1 MSILTPKVAV
11 PPAPPPPPPPPV
23 VPAPVVRPSDPSEA
37 VKRKARDPKTVSR
50 RKTIKT
56 SARGVLED
64 APWNMPASWAR
75 RKTRRPADGRP
86 GSRRQ
91 RPR

>member
-1 MSILTPKVAV
+1 MSILRPKVAV

-23 VPAPVVRPSDPSEA
+23 VPAPVVRPKDPIKA

-64 APWNMPASWAR
+64 APLEYASLMGKA
-75 RKTRRPADGRP
+75 KNKET
-86 GSRRQ
+86 S
-91 RPR
+91 

>member
-64 APWNMPASWAR
+64 APLEYASLMGKA
-75 RKTRRPADGRP
+75 KKKET
-86 GSRRQ
+86 S
-91 RPR
+91 